1 MTTLTQS
8 GGKAMTPE
16 IDDAPWVVH
25 IEVMDRAI
33 ETRNTTEAVR
43 AWRAAYAAA
52 LEHPGWGG
60 LVQVASASLRIG
72 RIAGFAKASEARA
85 RETYWTALFR
95 ARRQG
100 SLAGVLQ
107 TAEAFGV
114 LGDHAMV
121 EQCIRV
127 AQGLAALGGDAAT
140 AARVHAI
147 AADLVR
153 RYVEI
158 GRAEPG

>member
-1 MTTLTQS
+1 M
-8 GGKAMTPE
+8 APE
-16 IDDAPWVVH
+16 TDSAPWRAH
-25 IEVMDRAI
+25 IEVMEQAVERGDAGDAI
-33 ETRNTTEAVR
+33 R

-52 LEHPGWGG
+52 LDHPGWSG
-60 LVQVASASLRIG
+60 LVQVAAAALRVS
-72 RIAGFAKASEARA
+72 RIPGFSKASEARA

-114 LGDHAMV
+114 LGDSAMV

-127 AQGLAALGGDAAT
+127 AQGLAALGADAQAS
-140 AARVHAI
+140 ARVHAI

-153 RYVEI
+153 RYVEVA
-158 GRAEPG
+158 RAG